1 MPIGYRLGLFL
12 CCGMLMVG
20 SLWLPERTAAI
31 RQVLIYSY
39 AGNLRLLDVD
49 SGESTFLITYDP
61 DACAPLWSLDGH
73 IVLLFN
79 ELPTVLNVR
88 TGEAATLRLPAE
100 VDMRCNVLL
109 SPDGSQV
116 AMLTNRDELLEINFV
131 GVEDG
136 NIRQLLVEQR
146 IFDAPAQP
154 PGTHYGARWSPDGQ
168 RLAYPQCFDTAHC
181 YYHFIAIDSGEL
193 LQRIPVNYSYNTAAW
208 SPDGR
213 WFIVGNDTD
222 FILYD
227 TQGEEQMHFS
237 TPDLEWLVVRRASA
251 SADGR
256 YIIGLHR
263 RWRVSLYD
271 DYTRYLGFQLYDTE
285 TQSLLQLP
293 GGANSCCA
301 AWSTT
306 GAILAYSTAAGIRT
320 YDVQTGTVRDFHT
333 PIDPVPLLW
342 WTTLE

>member
-1 MPIGYRLGLFL
+1 MQIGYRLGLFL

-20 SLWLPERTAAI
+20 SLWLPEHTAAV

-39 AGNLRLLDVD
+39 SGSLRLLDVD
-49 SGESTFLITYDP
+49 SGESTPLTTYEP
-61 DACAPLWSLDGH
+61 DTCAPLWSLDGSV
-73 IVLLFN
+73 VLLFN
-79 ELPTVLNVR
+79 DVPTVLDIR
-88 TGEAATLRLPAE
+88 TGEAVPLHLPAE
-100 VDMRCNVLL
+100 VDSRCNVLL

-116 AMLTNRDELLEINFV
+116 AMLFNRDELLEIDFV

-136 NIRQLLVEQR
+136 NIRQLMVEQR

-168 RLAYPQCFDTAHC
+168 RLAYPQCFDTEHC
-181 YYHFIAIDSGEL
+181 YYHIIALDSGEL

-227 TQGEEQMHFS
+227 PQGEEQMRFS
-237 TPDLEWLVVRRASA
+237 TPDLEWLIARRASA

-263 RWRVSLYD
+263 RWHVSLYD
-271 DYTRYLGFQLYDTE
+271 DYTRYLGFQLFDTE

-293 GGANSCCA
+293 GGENSCCA

-306 GAILAYSTAAGIRT
+306 GATLAYSTAAGIGT
-320 YDVQTGTVRDFHT
+320 YDVQTGTVREFQT
-333 PIDPVPLLW
+333 LIDSVPLLW
-342 WTTLE
+342 WTTVE